1 VPRITAERRA
11 ARRQQI
17 LEAAWEC
24 FTRQGFQATTM
35 DEVAAAAGVSAG
47 TTYTYFATKDDLIIA
62 TVEIAIG
69 RFEQVLRQLADQAE
83 PASPTEVLAAI
94 AEELRRRAEHP
105 RYDITKI
112 GLQAWAESVRSP
124 AVHRAIRDGQDH
136 AGAILRTLVE
146 RWVATSADPV
156 NVAET
161 TELLHALVPGLM
173 LATVLTGQTPAL
185 SIGSSRR

>member
-1 VPRITAERRA
+1 
-11 ARRQQI
+11 
-17 LEAAWEC
+17 
-24 FTRQGFQATTM
+24 
-35 DEVAAAAGVSAG
+35 
-47 TTYTYFATKDDLIIA
+47 
-62 TVEIAIG
+62 
-69 RFEQVLRQLADQAE
+69 
-83 PASPTEVLAAI
+83 
-94 AEELRRRAEHP
+94 
-105 RYDITKI
+105 
-112 GLQAWAESVRSP
+112 
-124 AVHRAIRDGQDH
+124 VHRAIRDGQDH